1 MLSSL
6 PHYSIM
12 MACGVCRTPFALIAS
27 AFSPPRFLARTSS
40 RLSSAYSPSFSSKPI
55 PYSFPPSFD
64 SPFPPS
70 LLSTFLF
77 HVLRYLS
84 SAFHEERERERET
97 RLRPSRCIRARF
109 VPPRPQRMSS
119 LVPRFQARARV
130 HIAVTMM
137 CVILR
142 WLANVN
148 PRRCDEEGEQ
158 ARGEE
163 KKREKRGEKGR
174 WRGRWHGGKGVVEAR
189 GDEGGWTTGQGRA
202 ETLKRFGTGS
212 RTVAYLAPSK
222 GGWRTSYSTR
232 AGHGRHLVFG

>member
-84 SAFHEERERERET
+84 SAFHEERERERDTSPSVEMHT
-97 RLRPSRCIRARF
+97 RTFRSSSSAENVFVGPSIPGSSTRTHRRDDDVRDITPAGERESPKVRRGGRAGE
-109 VPPRPQRMSS
+109 
-119 LVPRFQARARV
+119 
-130 HIAVTMM
+130 
-137 CVILR
+137 
-142 WLANVN
+142 
-148 PRRCDEEGEQ
+148 RRG
-158 ARGEE
+158 E
-163 KKREKRGEKGR
+163 KKRK
-174 WRGRWHGGKGVVEAR
+174 AR
-189 GDEGGWTTGQGRA
+189 
-202 ETLKRFGTGS
+202 
-212 RTVAYLAPSK
+212 
-222 GGWRTSYSTR
+222 
-232 AGHGRHLVFG
+232 